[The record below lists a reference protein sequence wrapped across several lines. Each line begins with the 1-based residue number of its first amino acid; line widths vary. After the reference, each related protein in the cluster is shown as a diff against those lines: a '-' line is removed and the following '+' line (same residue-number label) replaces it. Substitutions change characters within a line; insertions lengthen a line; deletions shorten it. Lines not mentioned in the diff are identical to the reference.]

1 MTAKGIKGYVLVT
14 LTGLYVVAALILVLL
29 NINKNKASFS
39 WYGQNLTHS
48 TGQLMIYSALVGFSF
63 YWAIKWMFTGIKS
76 IRAGVTQEKINRVGK
91 LEKLAKSQPA
101 PTAPTEENSQ
111 P

>member
-14 LTGLYVVAALILVLL
+14 LTGLYMVAAVVLVLL
-29 NINKNKASFS
+29 NIKNTASVWF
-39 WYGQNLTHS
+39 GQNLDGS
-48 TGQLMIYSALVGFSF
+48 TGWIMIYSALVGFAF
-63 YWAIKWMFTGIKS
+63 YWAIKWMFTGIKG
-76 IRAGVTQEKINRVGK
+76 IRAGITQDKINRVGK

>member
-48 TGQLMIYSALVGFSF
+48 TGQLMIYSALVGFPIICSYEELDLISF
-63 YWAIKWMFTGIKS
+63 PKESTVS
-76 IRAGVTQEKINRVGK
+76 V
-91 LEKLAKSQPA
+91 
-101 PTAPTEENSQ
+101 EESVRERLISTVSS
-111 P
+111 